1 MPVSVLFTVLVH
13 RCDTGILFRGWNRKF
28 LAHSVSLRAHRNS
41 EHAPAG
47 ARTDAGTVRLRG
59 GLRGGFAA
67 MRKPALI
74 FLLFSMTDAL
84 GCLAF
89 PFSVPYNEAVLSLFG
104 KG

>member
-1 MPVSVLFTVLVH
+1 
-13 RCDTGILFRGWNRKF
+13 
-28 LAHSVSLRAHRNS
+28 
-41 EHAPAG
+41 
-47 ARTDAGTVRLRG
+47 
-59 GLRGGFAA
+59 